1 MLIFASDSTKHDAE
15 ALATIPE
22 TAIVLRDFLMYHT
35 INSGGNKMKKI
46 EDFTLDE
53 LKEVAGEEHA
63 SFMDEKAKDMLDLV
77 KKYESEQDYWFVK
90 YYLAPSFAIF
100 TMGAMAAN
108 MNENAWIKPDQEISD
123 KMKKSVKGMIGSML
137 NKELLAIFKDKEEL
151 TVRLFA
157 YGTHLVQSE
166 MEEARKEEERLKA
179 ERADWTY
186 VVIALKKNVDGGYTG
201 GVAIAESEDAAN
213 EWFDKKDKEPG
224 FLLMLMHVSPYLKES
239 LENINNPEELIIEA
253 AKNKENCSML
263 RFNDEVVKF
272 TNRH

>member
-1 MLIFASDSTKHDAE
+1 M
-15 ALATIPE
+15 
-22 TAIVLRDFLMYHT
+22 R
-35 INSGGNKMKKI
+35 KI

-63 SFMDEKAKDMLDLV
+63 SFMDEKAKDMLDMV

-108 MNENAWIKPDQEISD
+108 MSENAWIKPDQEISD

-137 NKELLAIFKDKEEL
+137 NKELLAIFKGKEDL

-166 MEEARKEEERLKA
+166 MEEARKEEEKLKA

-224 FLLMLMHVSPYLKES
+224 FLLMLMHVSPCLKES

>member
-1 MLIFASDSTKHDAE
+1 M
-15 ALATIPE
+15 
-22 TAIVLRDFLMYHT
+22 R
-35 INSGGNKMKKI
+35 KI

-53 LKEVAGEEHA
+53 LKEVAGKDQA
-63 SFMDEKAKDMLDLV
+63 DFMDEKAKDMLDLV

-108 MNENAWIKPDQEISD
+108 INENAWIKPDQEISD

-137 NKELLAIFKDKEEL
+137 NKELLAIFKGKEEL
-151 TVRLFA
+151 IVRLFA

-201 GVAIAESEDAAN
+201 GVAIAENEDAAN

-224 FLLMLMHVSPYLKES
+224 FLLILMHVSPHLKAS
-239 LENINNPEELIIEA
+239 LESINNPEELIIEA
-253 AKNKENCSML
+253 SKHKEHCSML
-263 RFNDEVVKF
+263 RFNDAVMKF
-272 TNRH
+272 LDRN

>member
-1 MLIFASDSTKHDAE
+1 M
-15 ALATIPE
+15 
-22 TAIVLRDFLMYHT
+22 R
-35 INSGGNKMKKI
+35 KI

-53 LKEVAGEEHA
+53 LKEVAGKDQA
-63 SFMDEKAKDMLDLV
+63 DFMDEKAKDMLELV

-100 TMGAMAAN
+100 TLGAMAAN

-151 TVRLFA
+151 TIRLFA

-179 ERADWTY
+179 ERVDWTY
-186 VVIALKKNVDGGYTG
+186 VVYYLKKDRSGAYSGGATF
-201 GVAIAESEDAAN
+201 VKSETEA
-213 EWFDKKDKEPG
+213 DKLYNQKDKEKG
-224 FLLMLMHVSPYLKES
+224 ILLMMLHVSPSLLPQVES
-239 LENINNPEELIIEA
+239 INNPEEFLLIA
-253 AKNKENCSML
+253 AKQKEHCSML
-263 RFNDEVVKF
+263 RFNHEVVKF
-272 TNRH
+272 VERSNGNSHN